1 MVVGQAVNDRPQL
14 VRTGMMASDT
24 MVRSAYL
31 PYWASA
37 VLATLGSWACS
48 WTSAS
53 ASVLAG
59 SMSGIARLLGP
70 RRTSHPASL
79 PDRSDEQAG
88 ELPGRPCGQLG
99 AHDGYRVVV
108 DAYGDGDSVEVG
120 D

>member
-1 MVVGQAVNDRPQL
+1 MVVGQAVNDSPQP

-48 WTSAS
+48 CTSAS

-59 SMSGIARLLGP
+59 SVSGIVAPPLVGRARVPGGGEDVAYERPDLGGLQL
-70 RRTSHPASL
+70 AS
-79 PDRSDEQAG
+79 A
-88 ELPGRPCGQLG
+88 
-99 AHDGYRVVV
+99 DG
-108 DAYGDGDSVEVG
+108 
-120 D
+120 